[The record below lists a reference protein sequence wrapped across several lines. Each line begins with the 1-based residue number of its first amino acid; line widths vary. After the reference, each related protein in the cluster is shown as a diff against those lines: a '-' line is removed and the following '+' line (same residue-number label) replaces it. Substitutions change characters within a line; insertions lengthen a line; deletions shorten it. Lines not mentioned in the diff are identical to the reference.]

1 MSIQTRPN
9 RDRTFPDYGFPS
21 GGFFGTPTFSHFSQ
35 PAWESRKVEH
45 KQRGNDGGR
54 YLTHPLGT
62 ISYEAAWNYRIIN
75 SETNRLLSPRSTHRC
90 QANPGDRVRSQ
101 CTAPK
106 GFSQTI
112 PEQKS
117 LSLADSTG
125 AKHAQE

>member
-75 SETNRLLSPRSTHRC
+75 SVTDWLLSPRSTRWC
-90 QANPGDRVRSQ
+90 RTKPTGRVRSRW
-101 CTAPK
+101 PV
-106 GFSQTI
+106 
-112 PEQKS
+112 PEGPVRRCPS
-117 LSLADSTG
+117 IG
-125 AKHAQE
+125 R

>member
-1 MSIQTRPN
+1 MRKCPYTRSIIATDVPAIRATSSTSTPAMSIQTRPN

-75 SETNRLLSPRSTHRC
+75 SVTDWLLSPRSTH
-90 QANPGDRVRSQ
+90 
-101 CTAPK
+101 
-106 GFSQTI
+106 
-112 PEQKS
+112 
-117 LSLADSTG
+117 
-125 AKHAQE
+125 